1 MCALQV
7 GGVGEKERFR
17 VMEWKSPKDEAATF
31 ECVSTYEWVCGTM
44 RQSISISVSHATA
57 EHVSTAKKMN

>member
-1 MCALQV
+1 M
-7 GGVGEKERFR
+7 
-17 VMEWKSPKDEAATF
+17 MEWKSPKEEAATF

-44 RQSISISVSHATA
+44 RRSISISVSHATA